1 MGIFTLKSQFKRG
14 GKTKMTESER
24 LIELVKE
31 YHFENGG
38 IVLPCEEVEKALH
51 KIKHNSLCETETYKV
66 DK

>member
-1 MGIFTLKSQFKRG
+1 
-14 GKTKMTESER
+14 MTESER

-31 YHFENGG
+31 YHFENGV

-51 KIKHNSLCETETYKV
+51 KIHHNSICETETYKV